1 MHPSPVFWSVR
12 KILALTGVSLALYL
26 LWVGPERFYYESFG
40 TWIVSPA
47 IYPRLLPSPWN
58 GWLIQTLL
66 HVPGACLLLQAIPV
80 LLLLGALA
88 AGIFSIRRDSRPLAC
103 LCLGSTALVFGV
115 YHWLQ
120 PFGITLVAG

>member
-1 MHPSPVFWSVR
+1 MHSPPVFWSAR

-26 LWVGPERFYYESFG
+26 LWVGPERFYYESFA

-47 IYPRLLPSPWN
+47 IYPRLLPAPWN

-66 HVPGACLLLQAIPV
+66 HVPGACLLLMAIPV
-80 LLLLGALA
+80 LLLLGALV
-88 AGIFSIRRDSRPLAC
+88 AGVFSIRRDSRLLAW
-103 LCLGSTALVFGV
+103 LCLGGTGLVFGV

-120 PFGITLVAG
+120 PLGITLVAV